1 MKFLKSM
8 DKPVKIVLCVLV
20 LIVLGTVAYS
30 QRNLFITKHE
40 SPEVDKIQ
48 SYLNQQVEKKNFS
61 GSILIESKGKILV
74 KQGYGMAN
82 YELNVPNTT
91 RTKFNIGSITKTFT
105 ATAIMQL
112 VEKNKIGLDDTIDKY
127 IPGYPNG
134 GKIHISQLL
143 SHKSGIPDFTDSQE
157 FMDTVRLYR
166 TPEQIIATFKD
177 KPLEFEPGSSFKYS
191 NSGYVLLG
199 YIIEKV
205 TNQTYEDYL
214 KENIF
219 KPLDMKDT
227 EIADGKKLI
236 QNKASGYSIAGKQ
249 LVNSDMADNSFEFGA
264 GGVYSTVEDLYKWYK
279 GMNSTKILSKESWN
293 KMLKSYSEYYGY
305 GWLVGDINFGD
316 VKKKIMGHNGQT
328 FGFCSSA
335 YKYVDDDLAVIVLS
349 NFEDLKS
356 GNLADQVGF
365 DLAGIVTGNYNEAR

>member
-293 KMLKSYSEYYGY
+293 KMLTSYSEYYGY
-305 GWLVGDINFGD
+305 GWLVGEINFGD